1 MSVSDF
7 ENKVKKSTYE
17 SGGIILQLFMHEG
30 FSQVRVRVHGSIARI
45 EVDARQVER
54 LAQPP
59 IRERIVDAFAK
70 LGFGYVTVDLRGFR
84 SGSMDEQSAHPSET
98 R

>member
-1 MSVSDF
+1 M
-7 ENKVKKSTYE
+7 
-17 SGGIILQLFMHEG
+17 
-30 FSQVRVRVHGSIARI
+30 RVHGPIARI

-84 SGSMDEQSAHPSET
+84 SGSMDEQPAHPSET